1 MEWVSVAEEYCGMF
15 GWGARGKYIGISRML
30 GDGDKNQLTRGKV
43 FASTRPRGILSGF
56 LTIVPSLGYAVYL
69 PPIAAKIGP
78 QRIRMRISEK
88 RMRSGAIFSAYTTRD
103 RKLVIEDVLVWDN
116 QSVWTNTPFE
126 QRWNRLVKEFFTSE
140 YINDVYIQQGLTVE
154 PAKYVS
160 LTQLKEPDGFS
171 VVEFVPDIPNHKRLI
186 WMAPKGDAS
195 YNNANGPREIV
206 HRANNTHSVAQA
218 KTATQAKTDG
228 NTNGSDGGVAN
239 VATEAFTDHTI
250 AAKYVRRETAM
261 GPDVYSVWNKDTKER
276 IGISLVRTLAVSRK
290 LRAVKKEE
298 IDAVLEWN
306 RQFDKWEIVDVCE

>member
-103 RKLVIEDVLVWDN
+103 KRLVIEDVLVWDN

-160 LTQLKEPDGFS
+160 LAQLKEPDGFS
-171 VVEFVPDIPNHKRLI
+171 VVEFIPDIPNHKRLI

-195 YNNANGPREIV
+195 YNNANGPRESV
-206 HRANNTHSVAQA
+206 PRAVLSNGNSANTKTVAQA
-218 KTATQAKTDG
+218 
-228 NTNGSDGGVAN
+228 NGN
-239 VATEAFTDHTI
+239 VADVLTTEAFTDHTI

>member
-103 RKLVIEDVLVWDN
+103 KRLVIEDVLVWDN

-160 LTQLKEPDGFS
+160 LAQLKEPDGFS

-195 YNNANGPREIV
+195 YNNANGPRESV
-206 HRANNTHSVAQA
+206 PRAAPSNGNSANTKTVAQA
-218 KTATQAKTDG
+218 
-228 NTNGSDGGVAN
+228 NGN
-239 VATEAFTDHTI
+239 VADVLTTEAFTDHTI

-261 GPDVYSVWNKDTKER
+261 GPDVYSVWNKYTKER